1 MRNKIIILSVFAGL
15 LLSACSDFLDRKPY
29 TQPNNEDFLKTRENV
44 ESYIN
49 NLYTSL
55 PAPSQYGIGVRGE
68 EVNSDNILSEK
79 YDMRLNGENNRFSGS
94 DDWNKGYQNLRMVN
108 YFFHYYK
115 VPEVEET
122 GDVFSLRGEA
132 YFFRAYW
139 HFYLLTRFGNIPIM
153 DDFWDGNA
161 TLGGLQIPAT
171 KRADAAR
178 FILNDLKAA
187 IGLIPEARAN
197 LYSRSK
203 YSGLRVNRETAVIL

>member
-1 MRNKIIILSVFAGL
+1 
-15 LLSACSDFLDRKPY
+15 
-29 TQPNNEDFLKTRENV
+29 
-44 ESYIN
+44 
-49 NLYTSL
+49 
-55 PAPSQYGIGVRGE
+55 
-68 EVNSDNILSEK
+68 
-79 YDMRLNGENNRFSGS
+79 
-94 DDWNKGYQNLRMVN
+94 MVN
-108 YFFHYYK
+108 YFFHYYA
-115 VPEVEET
+115 VSEVDET
-122 GDVFSLRGEA
+122 DEVLSLRGEA

-197 LYSRSK
+197 LHSRSK
-203 YSGLRVNRETAVIL
+203 YSGLRVN